1 MPSKKAMITGLAI
14 ALVAIALV
22 NRVPAIRRVVGG
34 A

>member
-1 MPSKKAMITGLAI
+1 MPSKKSIVIGLALGL
-14 ALVAIALV
+14 AAIFLA